1 MATPLPTG
9 SFAACSLQPSIR
21 ALHAPKPP
29 LQNAAAAAC
38 AAVRR
43 GCGHRTGA
51 TKSSLSTVCEPLGP
65 DRPVWFPGTAPPPWL
80 DGSLPG
86 DFGFDPL
93 GFGSEPESLRWFAQA
108 ELMHGRWAMLAAAG
122 ILVPEIL
129 HKWGFMEEFS
139 WYTAG
144 EREYFADPLTLFVMV
159 LRTKE
164 IKNGRLAMLAFVGFW
179 FQAVYTGQGPLDNLS
194 AHLADPGH
202 CNIFSAFTSH

>member
-9 SFAACSLQPSIR
+9 SFSACRLQP
-21 ALHAPKPP
+21 
-29 LQNAAAAAC
+29 
-38 AAVRR
+38 
-43 GCGHRTGA
+43 
-51 TKSSLSTVCEPLGP
+51 
-65 DRPVWFPGTAPPPWL
+65 
-80 DGSLPG
+80 SLPG

-122 ILVPEIL
+122 ILVPEVL

-139 WYTAG
+139 CG
-144 EREYFADPLTLFVMV
+144 GRGSPEPVMV

-164 IKNGRLAMLAFVGFW
+164 IKTARLAMLAFVGFW
-179 FQAVYTGQGPLDNLS
+179 FQAVYTGQGPLDNLF

-202 CNIFSAFTSH
+202 CNIFSIILCHVTSCRRSRPTDRGRVANGVAMAEGFCGELEH